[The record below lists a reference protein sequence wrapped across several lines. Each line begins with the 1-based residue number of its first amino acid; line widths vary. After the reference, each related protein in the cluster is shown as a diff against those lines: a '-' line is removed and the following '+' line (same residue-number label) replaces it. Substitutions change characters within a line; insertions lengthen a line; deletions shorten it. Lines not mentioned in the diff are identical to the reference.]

1 VETEIA
7 DNDYAV
13 GLLVE
18 KVTHSKYGKDTLI
31 FVIEDDAQNGPDH
44 VDAHRSL
51 ALIAGPYV
59 KQRAVIS
66 KRFNTV
72 TLLRTME
79 EVLGIKP
86 LGLNDALQ
94 PPMSEL
100 FSTQQATWNY
110 KARVPAI
117 LRSTK
122 LPLPAATAEDGHGAV
137 GSSHDAAYWA
147 GKTKDFDFSAEDKL
161 DSESFNM
168 VLWKGLKG
176 ESQPYPSDRDGRDL
190 SKHREEMLRDLRKSK
205 N

>member
-1 VETEIA
+1 
-7 DNDYAV
+7 
-13 GLLVE
+13 
-18 KVTHSKYGKDTLI
+18 
-31 FVIEDDAQNGPDH
+31 
-44 VDAHRSL
+44 
-51 ALIAGPYV
+51 
-59 KQRAVIS
+59 
-66 KRFNTV
+66 
-72 TLLRTME
+72 
-79 EVLGIKP
+79 LGMKP

-94 PPMSEL
+94 PPMSEV

-122 LPLPAATAEDGHGAV
+122 LFLPPATAEDGHGAL
-137 GSSHDAAYWA
+137 GSSHDAVYWA

-176 ESQPYPSDRDGRDL
+176 ESQPYPSERNGRDL
-190 SKHREEMLRDLRKSK
+190 SKHREKLLRDLRKSK